1 MNKDELDKLDLI
13 LARLDELDKKLTSL
27 LNLVSEDTPTREFLL
42 NLGADI
48 IGNLIKGGS
57 GYIR

>member
-13 LARLDELDKKLTSL
+13 LARLDELDKKLISL

-42 NLGADI
+42 NLGANI
-48 IGNLIKGGS
+48 IGDLMRGKS
-57 GYIR
+57 GY